1 MQTSQRALLALST
14 AGVAD
19 AAPNPL
25 STVFALLNDLSVKI
39 TKDGEAEQK
48 AFTDYFEWCDETT
61 KNTAYAI
68 KTSDGEKAKLEA
80 TIGELTS
87 GVSSAVLKIED
98 LAGSI
103 AASEQELKD
112 ATTIRGKEAS
122 DFAANDKELVETID
136 ALARAS
142 TILSKEMAKNP
153 ASFAQVNSMSTQK
166 ALQALSALLD
176 AASFNGQDQK
186 RLAAFVQ
193 AHDSDDDEDAGAPAG
208 AVYKNQSGGIV
219 DVIED
224 LREKAEGQMSDLRKA
239 EVTSRQNFAML
250 KNSLESQT
258 ADDNKNLEDEK
269 TGKASAEEDKA
280 SAEKD
285 LEVTSEDL
293 ATSGDQLATARSS
306 CIQVAADHEATVAA
320 RKEELA
326 VLAQARKILQEST
339 SGAGSQTY
347 SLLQVLETRAD
358 LAGSEVVAAVK
369 RLAKQQ
375 KSPALAQLAFRLSA
389 LVHQRG
395 RADVFG
401 KVKGLIQDMIAKLEK
416 EGGADAEEKA
426 WCDEQMSKTA
436 DKKSEL
442 EDDLAKASTRI
453 DAADAKAATL
463 RQELEVLAGELA
475 ALAKEQAELDK
486 IRSDEHADY
495 TTAKADLEQGLTG
508 VRKALAALQ
517 EYYGASASMLQE
529 EQPAKPEHFSQ
540 ASGAGGSIID
550 ILQTVESDFATNLA
564 KAEAEE
570 DDAQA
575 SYEKVTQEN
584 KVTKTSKEGD
594 EKYKTQSV
602 KALAKTAAE
611 YKGDRDT
618 AATELAAVNEY
629 YGKVK
634 DRCIAKPETYE
645 DRTARRAAEIQ
656 GLKQA
661 LSILENEAALL
672 QRRHRS
678 HSFLQTE

>member
-122 DFAANDKELVETID
+122 DFAANGKELVETID

-166 ALQALSALLD
+166 ALQALSALLE

-358 LAGSEVVAAVK
+358 LAGSEVVASVK

-375 KSPALAQLAFRLSA
+375 KSPALAQLASRLSA

-416 EGGADAEEKA
+416 EAGADAEEKA

-436 DKKSEL
+436 AKQGEL
-442 EDDLAKASTRI
+442 EDDLAKASARI

-463 RQELEVLAGELA
+463 RQELQVLAGELS
-475 ALAKEQAELDK
+475 ALAKEKAELDK

-495 TTAKADLEQGLTG
+495 TASKADLEQGLTG
-508 VRKALAALQ
+508 VRKALAVLQ

-564 KAEAEE
+564 KVEAEE

-594 EKYKTQSV
+594 EKYKTQSA